1 MTLDRSEIIT
11 LIKYVRA
18 QDANGV
24 WRDGV
29 ATKRDVFCQAQ
40 SVSRNEFFLG
50 GQNGLRPEYV
60 FTVFFGDYDG
70 EDVVEYRGAVYAV
83 YRTYH
88 ARTDEL
94 EIYVQ
99 RKVGKHGTEDAPV
112 TTE

>member
-1 MTLDRSEIIT
+1 MDRSDVIT
-11 LIKYVRA
+11 LVKYARA

-24 WRDGV
+24 WRDGI

-40 SVSRNEFFLG
+40 SVSRNEFFMG
-50 GQNGLRPEYV
+50 GQNGLKPEYM
-60 FTVFFGDYDG
+60 FTVFFADYDG
-70 EDVVEYRGAVYAV
+70 EETVEYNGVQYAV

-99 RKVGKHGTEDAPV
+99 RKVGKHGQQEDSPV